1 MKKPTC
7 LALAGLVLISAVLL
21 FPTAAAG
28 VDIEKCYQDHLKC
41 RESALNLDAPWY
53 KVTLILTVCDLAL
66 AKCILPL

>member
-1 MKKPTC
+1 MKKLAC
-7 LALAGLVLISAVLL
+7 LALAGLVFVSAVLF

-28 VDIEKCYQDHLKC
+28 RDIEECYKDHLTC
-41 RESALNLDAPWY
+41 REGALNLDAPWY